1 MTWGRIRRAV
11 APALFLGAGLLV
23 FATGAV
29 GQPGKDKEKE
39 PGKAFK
45 DKDKDKAP
53 KGGPGGKAEHD
64 LRKAFDA
71 LTDLSRTPPAG
82 KASAGLL
89 DQARGYYR
97 AGVKAYPDDAPRAAA
112 LAAAAGA
119 AARGLDHL
127 RRADARPV
135 AGLPEP
141 PDAADPKGGAFGGK
155 EGPKGKAPKDDGP
168 KGKFGPEAAGER
180 GPWSEAL
187 AALTKSRD
195 VLGEGGA
202 PAGPGADFLAAAKT
216 TYGQARAA
224 YEAGEYRRAAELA
237 RAAEAWAHVPEHLG
251 RAAWDEPA
259 GPRVAPEPRG
269 KGPAAP
275 PPPPPVRP

>member
-1 MTWGRIRRAV
+1 MSRDRIRRAV
-11 APALFLGAGLLV
+11 APAMFLGAGLLV
-23 FATGAV
+23 CATGAV
-29 GQPGKDKEKE
+29 GQPGKDKDKE
-39 PGKAFK
+39 PGKGF
-45 DKDKDKAP
+45 KDKDKAP
-53 KGGPGGKAEHD
+53 KGGPGAKAEHD
-64 LRKAFDA
+64 LRKAFGA

-89 DQARGYYR
+89 DQARGFYR
-97 AGVKAYPDDAPRAAA
+97 AGVKAYPDDAPRAAE

-135 AGLPEP
+135 ADLPEP
-141 PDAADPKGGAFGGK
+141 PDAADPNGGGGGK
-155 EGPKGKAPKDDGP
+155 EGPKGKEFKDDGP
-168 KGKFGPEAAGER
+168 KAKFGPSAGER

-187 AALTKSRD
+187 DALTKSRD
-195 VLGEGGA
+195 VIAEGG
-202 PAGPGADFLAAAKT
+202 PSAGPGADFRAAAKT
-216 TYGQARAA
+216 TYAQARAA

-259 GPRVAPEPRG
+259 GPRLAPDPRR
-269 KGPAAP
+269 KGTTAP
-275 PPPPPVRP
+275 PPPPPVQP

>member
-1 MTWGRIRRAV
+1 MTRDRICRAV

-23 FATGAV
+23 CATGAV
-29 GQPGKDKEKE
+29 GQPGRDKDKE
-39 PGKAFK
+39 PGNGFK
-45 DKDKDKAP
+45 GKGP

-71 LTDLSRTPPAG
+71 LTDLTHTPPAG

-89 DQARGYYR
+89 EQARAFYR
-97 AGVKAYPDDAPRAAA
+97 AGVKAYPDDAPRAAE

-135 AGLPEP
+135 ADLPEP
-141 PDAADPKGGAFGGK
+141 PDPAAPKGDK
-155 EGPKGKAPKDDGP
+155 EGPKGKEFKDDGP
-168 KGKFGPEAAGER
+168 KGKGFKGDGPKGKVGPDAGER
-180 GPWSEAL
+180 GPWSQALDAL
-187 AALTKSRD
+187 AKSRD
-195 VLGEGGA
+195 VLPEGGA
-202 PAGPGADFLAAAKT
+202 SAGPGADFLAAAKT
-216 TYGQARAA
+216 TYTQARAA

-269 KGPAAP
+269 KGATA
-275 PPPPPVRP
+275 PPPPPVRS